1 MAQFSKKERL
11 LASMLS
17 NMPFLKWLAKYFYS
31 YFCYLVYRKS
41 NNLIICAN
49 RLEINRVLTNIN
61 KEDFGG
67 YYDHPTMRNGKVI
80 GMIPSSDTN
89 KGICRTTTADLYVA
103 DISDGCNYIAC
114 ATKTINWQQGC
125 RAIWINDDSFIFN
138 DYDSTG
144 SQYVSKVFSLKEK
157 DVVRIYNMPVQDL
170 YDKSYFLS
178 VNVDRI
184 SLFHPEYGYM
194 SKGRLCEG
202 KILDIDHD
210 GIWRIEMESGDC
222 SILFSIRQVLDV
234 NPNPEFN
241 FANHILNHIMIS
253 PDGDK
258 FIFLHRYFIKGVRH
272 ERLMVYDYN
281 QLRVISNEGYVS
293 HCYWLDN
300 CRIVSYLRHNGVNA
314 YYIINVMTGEY
325 EELSILKS
333 LNMGDGHPSCFKNW
347 MIFDSYP
354 DKSRMQNLVLY
365 NIDTGKY
372 YKLIE
377 IFHPMKFFGNTR
389 CDLHPRFSDSGNSIT
404 FDSVFEGKRHQYYI
418 DLRNFLSL

>member
-1 MAQFSKKERL
+1 
-11 LASMLS
+11 
-17 NMPFLKWLAKYFYS
+17 
-31 YFCYLVYRKS
+31 
-41 NNLIICAN
+41 
-49 RLEINRVLTNIN
+49 
-61 KEDFGG
+61 
-67 YYDHPTMRNGKVI
+67 
-80 GMIPSSDTN
+80 
-89 KGICRTTTADLYVA
+89 
-103 DISDGCNYIAC
+103 
-114 ATKTINWQQGC
+114 
-125 RAIWINDDSFIFN
+125 
-138 DYDSTG
+138 
-144 SQYVSKVFSLKEK
+144 
-157 DVVRIYNMPVQDL
+157 
-170 YDKSYFLS
+170 
-178 VNVDRI
+178 
-184 SLFHPEYGYM
+184 
-194 SKGRLCEG
+194 
-202 KILDIDHD
+202 
-210 GIWRIEMESGDC
+210 
-222 SILFSIRQVLDV
+222 
-234 NPNPEFN
+234 
-241 FANHILNHIMIS
+241 MIS